1 MRSIL
6 HAWST
11 TKKCKPMPV
20 LERSAVL
27 PFFLKTA
34 LLLAATAV
42 CVTAVLVANLL
53 HLPKGWLFVLPGLV
67 VFVLTLGFGF
77 YRINKF
83 RRQARV
89 ANLAPSHW
97 FAQGIFLFV
106 VTLVLIVVLDGV
118 WFLIDS
124 SLAHAYAAALA
135 EAKLYLPAQTWWL
148 YFWYRGFVW
157 CRAATKSLP
166 QYLVQFAF
174 CTFRF
179 KSRAE
184 RLPAS
189 VRPLQV
195 YFARVF
201 FGHRIGHCAGIPAL

>member
-1 MRSIL
+1 
-6 HAWST
+6 
-11 TKKCKPMPV
+11 MPV

-135 EAKLYLPAQTWWL
+135 EAKVYLPAQTGEEPAFPGIFNRL
-148 YFWYRGFVW
+148 PVMVQALLPVIAGGV
-157 CRAATKSLP
+157 AGSLP
-166 QYLVQFAF
+166 AACLAHKY
-174 CTFRF
+174 T
-179 KSRAE
+179 S
-184 RLPAS
+184 
-189 VRPLQV
+189 
-195 YFARVF
+195 
-201 FGHRIGHCAGIPAL
+201 